1 MIERSVEIS
10 FEFDGKNYPAFDGE
24 TIAAALLRSNVLNI
38 RNAPSGSPRG
48 IFCVMG
54 ACQECV
60 VEIDGIKV
68 EACRTSVADGL
79 IIKRAHDV

>member
-38 RNAPSGSPRG
+38 DRKSTRLNSS
-48 IFCVMG
+48 
-54 ACQECV
+54 
-60 VEIDGIKV
+60 
-68 EACRTSVADGL
+68 
-79 IIKRAHDV
+79 H